1 MLADRHKVV
10 KFTIH
15 LISGQTSSRDVP
27 YISKGLVPDLPRQS
41 NPRDQFRWLHQS
53 QRRCFEQGGSI
64 SRPEWVKSNLHK
76 FFDYIVF
83 VLAVFVWVVILFMQF
98 KFLSNWNCPYMAP
111 MLNCHKNLNFVIGD
125 LTEAESKL
133 FIADHNKKNMRSNQ
147 TQALGDMLP
156 ETRDMLRQFYRPF
169 NVNLSRLLH
178 SDHNLWSNWLL

>member
-1 MLADRHKVV
+1 MLADLHIVV
-10 KFTIH
+10 KITIH
-15 LISGQTSSRDVP
+15 LILGQTASRDVP
-27 YISKGLVPDLPRQS
+27 YISQGLVPDLPCQS

-111 MLNCHKNLNFVIGD
+111 MLNCHKNLNAVVAD

-133 FIADHNKKNMRSNQ
+133 FIANHNKKNMRSNQ

-178 SDHNLWSNWLL
+178 SDHYLWSNWLL